1 MNKAELI
8 EYVAESAGL
17 TKKSAADAVE
27 AVIEGIT
34 KTLAKKGEVTLI
46 GFGTFLVKARK
57 ARTGINPQTKAKIKI
72 PARKVP
78 IFRAGAA
85 LKAKIK

>member
-8 EYVAESAGL
+8 EYVADATGL
-17 TKKSAADAVE
+17 TKKLATDAVE
-27 AVIEGIT
+27 AVIDGIT

-46 GFGTFLVKARK
+46 GFGTFKVVTRK

-78 IFRAGAA
+78 TFKAGSA